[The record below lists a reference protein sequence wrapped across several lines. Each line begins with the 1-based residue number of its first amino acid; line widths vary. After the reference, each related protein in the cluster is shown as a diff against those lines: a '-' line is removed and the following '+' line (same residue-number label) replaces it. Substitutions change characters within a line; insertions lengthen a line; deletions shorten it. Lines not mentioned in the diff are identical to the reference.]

1 MGAQVRMDTLSKT
14 SFVVGLLVVALGV
27 AGCGSSGGDTSGD
40 SSTTT
45 VTKVVFIKQGD
56 QICKDNYSKRTK
68 LLTVLGTK
76 YFKDKKPPPQAVQE
90 EILVDKIMPVFH
102 EESEELN
109 DLPLPAEGGKEA
121 EAILTGL
128 EDAIAA
134 VEANPA
140 KSLKLGSEVEF
151 SDVEKLAHE
160 YGFEWCGR
168 S

>member
-1 MGAQVRMDTLSKT
+1 MLILILG
-14 SFVVGLLVVALGV
+14 GLAV
-27 AGCGSSGGDTSGD
+27 GCGDSDEATGEEGD
-40 SSTTT
+40 TT
-45 VTKVVFIKQGD
+45 VTKAVFIKQGD
-56 QICKDNYSKRTK
+56 RICKDNYSKRGALITK
-68 LLTVLGTK
+68 LSKK
-76 YFKDKKPPPQAVQE
+76 YFKDQKPPPQAVQE
-90 EILVDKIMPVFH
+90 KILVNQIMPVFQ

-109 DLPLPAEGGKEA
+109 DLPLPEEGSKEA

-140 KSLKLGSEVEF
+140 RSLKLGSEVEF
-151 SDVEKLAHE
+151 SDVEKLAQE

>member
-1 MGAQVRMDTLSKT
+1 MYKALKT
-14 SFVVGLLVVALGV
+14 AFVVGSLALMVGGI
-27 AGCGSSGGDTSGD
+27 AGGCGGSDEAAGETEGA
-40 SSTTT
+40 T
-45 VTKVVFIKQGD
+45 VTKTVFIKQGD
-56 QICKDNYSKRTK
+56 RICKGNYSKRTK
-68 LLTVLGTK
+68 LLTVLGIK
-76 YFKDKKPPPQAVQE
+76 YFKDRKPPPQAVQE
-90 EILVDKIMPVFH
+90 KILVNEIMPIFQ

-109 DLPLPAEGGKEA
+109 DLPLPEEGSKEA
-121 EAILTGL
+121 EAILRGI

-140 KSLKLGSEVEF
+140 RSLKNGTEVEF

>member
-1 MGAQVRMDTLSKT
+1 MYT
-14 SFVVGLLVVALGV
+14 SLRTAFIAGLLALALGV
-27 AGCGSSGGDTSGD
+27 AGCGSSDETTGESA
-40 SSTTT
+40 STT
-45 VTKVVFIKQGD
+45 VTKAVFIKQGD
-56 QICKDNYSKRTK
+56 QICKDNYSKRTQ
-68 LLTVLGTK
+68 LLTALGTK

-90 EILVDKIMPVFH
+90 KILVEQVMPVFQ
-102 EESEELN
+102 EESKELN
-109 DLPLPAEGGKEA
+109 DLPLPEEGSKEA

-140 KSLKLGSEVEF
+140 RSLKQGTEVEF
-151 SDVEKLAHE
+151 GDVEKLAHD

>member
-1 MGAQVRMDTLSKT
+1 MYTPLRTA
-14 SFVVGLLVVALGV
+14 FIAGLLAMALGV
-27 AGCGSSGGDTSGD
+27 AGCGSSDD
-40 SSTTT
+40 SSDESTSAT

-68 LLTVLGTK
+68 LLTALGIK

-90 EILVDKIMPVFH
+90 KILVDEVMPVFQ

-109 DLPLPAEGGKEA
+109 DLPLPAENSKEA

-134 VEANPA
+134 VEENPA
-140 KSLKLGSEVEF
+140 RSLKQGTEVEF
-151 SDVEKLAHE
+151 GDVEKLAQD

>member
-1 MGAQVRMDTLSKT
+1 MYKPFKFI
-14 SFVVGLLVVALGV
+14 FVAGLLITALGL
-27 AGCGSSGGDTSGD
+27 ASCGD
-40 SSTTT
+40 SDEATGESAEAT

-68 LLTVLGTK
+68 LLTALGTK
-76 YFKDKKPPPQAVQE
+76 YFKDKKPPPQSVQE
-90 EILVDKIMPVFH
+90 EILVKQVMPVFQ
-102 EESEELN
+102 EESDELN

-140 KSLKLGSEVEF
+140 RSLKQGTEVEF
-151 SDVEKLAHE
+151 SDVEKLAHD